1 MIKNHEAGLKKSGL
15 PLSYI
20 VMLNSKINMAM
31 TKLDECISLM
41 KKLCDINITIEDLK
55 ELQAD
60 IEDKKQLVDCIEK
73 SKESIELE
81 RIKEIMDKVDNGE
94 TIFQGKASE

>member
-1 MIKNHEAGLKKSGL
+1 
-15 PLSYI
+15 
-20 VMLNSKINMAM
+20 
-31 TKLDECISLM
+31 M